1 MLQAALRDGSAN
13 RQVTCEVFGRRL
25 PNERR
30 YGVVAGTE
38 RVLRAVELVPAG
50 RVVSYGDL
58 AALVGTGPRQVGSV
72 MRHYGSNV
80 AWWRVTNAAGEHV
93 PHLREAA
100 FARWADEGILLTHG
114 GRGCRIADH
123 RVDLV
128 ALERAWR
135 ERVADLPE

>member
-1 MLQAALRDGSAN
+1 M
-13 RQVTCEVFGRRL
+13 V
-25 PNERR
+25 
-30 YGVVAGTE
+30 E

-80 AWWRVTNAAGEHV
+80 AWWRVTNASGEHV

-100 FARWADEGILLTHG
+100 FARWAGHRLPTEQEWEAHASSGHDDIRVLRLCSQILGTGMAQGDG
-114 GRGCRIADH
+114 G
-123 RVDLV
+123 VF
-128 ALERAWR
+128 
-135 ERVADLPE
+135 

>member
-1 MLQAALRDGSAN
+1 M
-13 RQVTCEVFGRRL
+13 V
-25 PNERR
+25 
-30 YGVVAGTE
+30 E